1 MSESTR
7 KLIILISK
15 AGLVVILTGI
25 FLAISGDFFARY
37 TPWQKYMNPRQCLLW
52 RGHFDG
58 TQHVMIGD
66 SAFCSYYI
74 DSPDKTIWARVETL
88 VNQEIFPGAL
98 DGCMPADFLSQT
110 RLVAA
115 SWPAGTTVFVDIVP
129 TRFLYSKLPEPA
141 DGNYDDKF
149 GRLVLNYDLRDK
161 PAKFLKN
168 AAKYYIKKSSFFLW
182 NDTALKTFTDGMYR
196 PSVYYKRGMH
206 FNRIWSRSGDFAIE
220 RFQTFEKNA
229 MPDKGLKSFNWAL
242 QIHTMLAQKGLRAV
256 FVLTPLNKDLV
267 WAYTSPDSARFLI
280 GYLDY
285 AHNEFKSFLTINRM
299 TSIDLYG
306 AADRNE
312 FADLVHTNEKGDDTI
327 ARAMAVWIK
336 NNPYQATLSQIS
348 H

>member
-1 MSESTR
+1 
-7 KLIILISK
+7 
-15 AGLVVILTGI
+15 
-25 FLAISGDFFARY
+25 
-37 TPWQKYMNPRQCLLW
+37 
-52 RGHFDG
+52 
-58 TQHVMIGD
+58 
-66 SAFCSYYI
+66 
-74 DSPDKTIWARVETL
+74 
-88 VNQEIFPGAL
+88 
-98 DGCMPADFLSQT
+98 
-110 RLVAA
+110 
-115 SWPAGTTVFVDIVP
+115 
-129 TRFLYSKLPEPA
+129 
-141 DGNYDDKF
+141 
-149 GRLVLNYDLRDK
+149 
-161 PAKFLKN
+161 
-168 AAKYYIKKSSFFLW
+168 
-182 NDTALKTFTDGMYR
+182 
-196 PSVYYKRGMH
+196 MH